1 MSINEK
7 NANTASEELINIPSN
22 LQPEELIEIP
32 TNLSN
37 NTSSNSTT
45 TYAGASSRAIGCGL
59 LGQDGCSITNQCI
72 TAQSCNLC
80 EMEGQGC
87 TTTCEIS
94 CQNCEGDIC
103 EGCMTTCERACQNC
117 EGECEG
123 SCMTACE
130 RHCMNCEGVACQTT
144 QTCTSGCEVTCEVT
158 CEDTCETT
166 CELSCQYECQ
176 DSCQNCEGVSC
187 QTCQN
192 CEGVSCQIC
201 QNCQVGCQN
210 TCEKSC
216 QNCEGACETYCE
228 NYCQTACEYCQT
240 YCQLYCQNC
249 EGVSCQTC
257 QDSCQLSCQNG
268 QDPCL
273 ISCQALGKWEWSS
286 HVEQGYQLQLT
297 ADEWNQ
303 FTTRINYT
311 RVCHGLEIAS
321 FTAAV
326 KGQQMMASQANEAV
340 NAIKAMNPSV
350 ATPSTVTS
358 NSPITAQFINGL
370 ANSLNSL

>member
-7 NANTASEELINIPSN
+7 NTNPEELINIPTS
-22 LQPEELIEIP
+22 LTSDELINIP

-37 NTSSNSTT
+37 EGTSTTSSVEPRVCPVQSVCGVCEVHLEACPMGECGSVECVTSQNCNW
-45 TYAGASSRAIGCGL
+45 GCEV
-59 LGQDGCSITNQCI
+59 GC
-72 TAQSCNLC
+72 QSC
-80 EMEGQGC
+80 EGA
-87 TTTCEIS
+87 TCQKF

-103 EGCMTTCERACQNC
+103 EGCMTTCEVNASCQVGCQNC
-117 EGECEG
+117 L
-123 SCMTACE
+123 
-130 RHCMNCEGVACQTT
+130 GVACQT
-144 QTCTSGCEVTCEVT
+144 
-158 CEDTCETT
+158 
-166 CELSCQYECQ
+166 
-176 DSCQNCEGVSC
+176 SCQNCQGVAC

-228 NYCQTACEYCQT
+228 NYCQTACEYCQA